1 MSFKNKHHG
10 DDAKGCAAAAASQRS
25 QICVF
30 SSEMILS

>member
-1 MSFKNKHHG
+1 MSFKNKHG
-10 DDAKGCAAAAASQRS
+10 DDAKGCAAAAASRCS